1 MSIPTTTWPDGA
13 QQGNVP
19 VNDTFQILGCLVQCA
34 VETETAMPPT
44 PDPEDDVGKAWIVAA
59 SATGDWSGHDT
70 DIALYTGVTDAP
82 WRFFDA
88 REGWLARDKTANRH
102 KVFDGS
108 VWELFTTGEDKFAEV
123 TTVSGTSHDL
133 ALAEAG
139 GYLRF
144 TNASTKTLTVRDNAD
159 IAIPVGYEFHGRN
172 AGAGLLTI
180 IEDTAVTI
188 ALPSGGTLEVPEG
201 GTFTLKK
208 VATDDWDLFGVTVAA

>member
-1 MSIPTTTWPDGA
+1 MSIPYTEWPSGA
-13 QQGNVP
+13 LQGSAP

-34 VETETAMPPT
+34 VETETATPPT
-44 PDPEDDVGKAWIVAA
+44 PGPEDDVGKAWIVGA
-59 SATGDWSGHDT
+59 SATGAWASHDT
-70 DIALYTGVTDAP
+70 AIALYTGITDAP
-82 WRFFDA
+82 WRFLAA

-108 VWELFTTGEDKFAEV
+108 AWAPFTTGELNFAAV
-123 TTVSGTSHDL
+123 TDISGTSHDL

-139 GYLRF
+139 SYLRF
-144 TNASTKTLTVRDNAD
+144 SNASTKTLTVRDNAD

-180 IEDTAVTI
+180 IEDTAVDI

-208 VATDDWDLFGVTVAA
+208 VATDTWDLFGVTVAA